1 MVVATNELVG
11 SGGLGEALRQWRG
24 ARSIEAMAQLVGV
37 NKNTQGAYE
46 RSERLPD
53 LDYLLVFAL
62 QTGAPIGE
70 LVGLRVA
77 GSAAAAP
84 EVARDLV
91 ALLARP
97 HAGSGAAVDANVLAA
112 CLRAVDELLEQ
123 RRLRLPIDKRARL
136 VALLYKATAAKKES
150 APPPEDVA
158 ELVDLAS

>member
-11 SGGLGEALRQWRG
+11 LGDALRQWRG

-53 LDYLLVFAL
+53 LDYLLAFAR
-62 QTGAPIGE
+62 QTGAPIAE

-77 GSAAAAP
+77 GSAAAP
-84 EVARDLV
+84 EVARELL

-97 HAGSGAAVDANVLAA
+97 HAGNEAAVDANVLAA

-136 VALLYKATAAKKES
+136 VALLYKATAAKKAS

-158 ELVDLAS
+158 ELVELAS